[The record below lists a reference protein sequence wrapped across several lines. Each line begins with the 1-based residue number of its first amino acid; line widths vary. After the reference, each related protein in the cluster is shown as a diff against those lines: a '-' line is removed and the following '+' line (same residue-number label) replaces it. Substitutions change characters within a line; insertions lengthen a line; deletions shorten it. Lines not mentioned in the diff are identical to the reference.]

1 MAKGLSKTVGCSPND
16 RFTFA
21 CKRCVLSLEHVWK
34 WKVPQENKT
43 TIIKQHFCII
53 GATRLSSEHKS
64 EVAYA
69 RLLNIVISYKR
80 LGNNFIFSVIFLLVL
95 FKANKFKESLSGLK
109 STREGFKRM
118 NFTRPKHKSFWDVV
132 SAVTPLG
139 HFKDLNI

>member
-1 MAKGLSKTVGCSPND
+1 MNLLYLTKFSCKQKDISRNEYFSLSQLDKHLMAKGLSKTVGCSPND

-34 WKVPQENKT
+34 WNVPQENKT
-43 TIIKQHFCII
+43 TLIKQHFCII

-109 STREGFKRM
+109 RHQRRF
-118 NFTRPKHKSFWDVV
+118 
-132 SAVTPLG
+132 
-139 HFKDLNI
+139 